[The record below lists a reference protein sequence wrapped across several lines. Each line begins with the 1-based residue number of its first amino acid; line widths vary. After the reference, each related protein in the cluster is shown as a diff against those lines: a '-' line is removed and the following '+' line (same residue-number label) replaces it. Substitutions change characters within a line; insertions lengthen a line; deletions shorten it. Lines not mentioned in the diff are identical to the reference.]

1 MSDRTR
7 ALKKNTVLSLVFE
20 LTTIL
25 CGFILPKFILQQ
37 YGSATNGLVSS
48 ITNFLGF
55 ISLCEMGV
63 GAVVKASLY
72 RPLAQKDM
80 GQASAVVASSQKFY
94 RVIAGLLLA
103 YVAVLVVFY
112 PQLVE
117 NFGFWFTASLV
128 VVLSLNTFARY
139 YFGISYMLL
148 LVADQKEY
156 ITFSI
161 NIATLIAST
170 ALSILLICLE
180 MPIHLVMCVSSCVF
194 IMRPIGVMLYVKR
207 HYALDLK
214 VKFEGEP
221 IRQKWNG
228 MAQHIATTVQEKA
241 DTVILTLLCTLE
253 SVSVYGVYFMVIN
266 GIKGLIFSFTPGISA
281 MMGNMLAKEETRA
294 LKKTFAGFEWAMH
307 TLATL
312 LFSATAVLVVP
323 FVRVYTENLSDKA
336 IYVQPAFGAIMSAAL
351 AARCMQMPYDVVV
364 QAAGHFKQ
372 TQKSAIIEPI
382 LNVVISVAAVARFG
396 LVGVAVGTL
405 ISMAYRVFYLA
416 IYLMKHILH
425 NNPLG
430 FVKQLAV
437 DAVTAALI
445 VLATLWLK
453 LPSVSYGSWILM
465 ALAVCAIAAAV
476 SLAVNALCYRK
487 TVLGIVKQCIGRR
500 AEK

>member
-20 LTTIL
+20 LTTII

-55 ISLCEMGV
+55 IALCEMGV

-80 GQASAVVASSQKFY
+80 GAASAVVASSQKFY

-103 YVAVLVVFY
+103 YVAALVLVY
-112 PQLVE
+112 PRLVE
-117 NFGFWFTASLV
+117 GFGFWFTASLIA
-128 VVLSLNTFARY
+128 VLSLNTFARY

-161 NIATLIAST
+161 NIATLIAGT
-170 ALSILLICLE
+170 ALSILLISLE
-180 MPIHLVMCVSSCVF
+180 MPIHLVMCVSTSVY
-194 IMRPIGVMLYVKR
+194 ILRPIGVMLYVKR
-207 HYALDLK
+207 HYSLDLK
-214 VKFEGEP
+214 TKYKGEP

-228 MAQHIATTVQEKA
+228 MAQHLANTVQEKA

-281 MMGNMLAKEETRA
+281 MMGNMLAKEETQA
-294 LKKTFAGFEWAMH
+294 LKKTFAGFEWVMH

-312 LFSATAVLVVP
+312 LFSVTAVLVVP
-323 FVRVYTENLSDKA
+323 FVQVYTGNLPDRA
-336 IYVQPAFGAIMSAAL
+336 IYVQPAFGAILCAAL
-351 AARCMQMPYDVVV
+351 AVRCIQMPYDVVV

-372 TQKSAIIEPI
+372 TQNSAIIEPI

-396 LVGVAVGTL
+396 LIGVAVGTL
-405 ISMAYRVFYLA
+405 VSMVYRVFYLA

-425 NNPLG
+425 NAPGG
-430 FVKQLAV
+430 FAKQILV
-437 DAVTAALI
+437 DVLTAALI
-445 VLATLWLK
+445 VLTTLWLK
-453 LPSVSYGSWILM
+453 LPSVSYGGWILM
-465 ALAVCAIAAAV
+465 ALTVCAIAAGI
-476 SLAVNALCYRK
+476 SLAMNALFYRK
-487 TVLGIVKQCIGRR
+487 SLGWLVERIRR
-500 AEK
+500 K